1 MAAFLNFSPSGR
13 DQSEGAGCGNSFFPQ
28 PASTKLVSGGPRASV
43 FLRLAAG
50 FGGALLI
57 AAVAV
62 RALGADAAPASSSAA
77 SGKRAA
83 VPGSRVAS
91 KPSHS
96 TAKGATSSSG
106 NDAKG
111 GAQNSPFGMLK
122 FSADNGPIQ
131 IKADS
136 LSLDYKSNSVEFT
149 GAVHAI
155 QSGTTLTSKTLKVIY
170 GEKFGDIKE
179 VIALGDVKMT
189 QGGRWATGQRAVL
202 DEVKHT
208 VEMTG
213 EPVIHDGPDQV
224 AGRRII
230 IYLDTEKSYVEGASA
245 VIFPRPSGKKDNEPG
260 D

>member
-1 MAAFLNFSPSGR
+1 VPPPNIRSLQLITG
-13 DQSEGAGCGNSFFPQ
+13 
-28 PASTKLVSGGPRASV
+28 VHGG
-43 FLRLAAG
+43 RLAPLAAALAG
-50 FGGALLI
+50 AALI
-57 AAVAV
+57 AAT
-62 RALGADAAPASSSAA
+62 GAPAPAADTAAAKVAPVPARVAAKSA
-77 SGKRAA
+77 SGK
-83 VPGSRVAS
+83 
-91 KPSHS
+91 K
-96 TAKGATSSSG
+96 SSSG
-106 NDAKG
+106 QGKDTKGDAQG
-111 GAQNSPFGMLK
+111 SPFGMLK

-136 LSLDYKSNSVEFT
+136 LDLDYKGNSVEFK
-149 GAVHAI
+149 GGVHAI

-170 GEKFGDIKE
+170 GEKFGDIKQ
-179 VIALGDVKMT
+179 VIALGDVKMS

-230 IYLDTEKSYVEGASA
+230 IYLDSEKSYVEGASA
-245 VIFPRPSGKKDNEPG
+245 VIFPRNEGKKDNEPG

>member
-1 MAAFLNFSPSGR
+1 VPPPNTPRTQLVGGR
-13 DQSEGAGCGNSFFPQ
+13 LRPG
-28 PASTKLVSGGPRASV
+28 VIIRA
-43 FLRLAAG
+43 LAAG
-50 FGGALLI
+50 LGGSLLI
-57 AAVAV
+57 AAGPVQV
-62 RALGADAAPASSSAA
+62 LGVDAASKSAAVPASSTAA
-77 SGKRAA
+77 
-83 VPGSRVAS
+83 PGSRVAAKAPPGS
-91 KPSHS
+91 
-96 TAKGATSSSG
+96 AKGAASPKG
-106 NDAKG
+106 KDAKG
-111 GAQNSPFGMLK
+111 DAQSSPFGMLK

-136 LSLDYKSNSVEFT
+136 LNLDYKGNSVEFK
-149 GAVHAI
+149 GGVHAI

-170 GEKFGDIKE
+170 GEKFGDIKQ
-179 VIALGDVKMT
+179 VIALGDVKMM

-230 IYLDTEKSYVEGASA
+230 IYLDSEKSYVEGASA
-245 VIFPRPSGKKDNEPG
+245 VIFPRNNGKKDDEPG

>member
-1 MAAFLNFSPSGR
+1 
-13 DQSEGAGCGNSFFPQ
+13 
-28 PASTKLVSGGPRASV
+28 
-43 FLRLAAG
+43 
-50 FGGALLI
+50 
-57 AAVAV
+57 
-62 RALGADAAPASSSAA
+62 
-77 SGKRAA
+77 
-83 VPGSRVAS
+83 
-91 KPSHS
+91 
-96 TAKGATSSSG
+96 
-106 NDAKG
+106 
-111 GAQNSPFGMLK
+111 MLK

-155 QSGTTLTSKTLKVIY
+155 QSGTTLNSKTLKVIY

-213 EPVIHDGPDQV
+213 QPVIHDGPDQV

>member
-1 MAAFLNFSPSGR
+1 VPPPNISNAEA
-13 DQSEGAGCGNSFFPQ
+13 GAR
-28 PASTKLVSGGPRASV
+28 V
-43 FLRLAAG
+43 
-50 FGGALLI
+50 LI
-57 AAVAV
+57 AALAGGLLLAAFSPQA
-62 RALGADAAPASSSAA
+62 RCAGPAPAATSVAA
-77 SGKRAA
+77 TA
-83 VPGSRVAS
+83 PGAAS
-91 KPSHS
+91 KPAPAKVKASRSHG
-96 TAKGATSSSG
+96 TK
-106 NDAKG
+106 DAPG
-111 GAQNSPFGMLK
+111 GGQGSPFGMLK

-136 LSLDYKSNSVEFT
+136 LDLDYKGNSVEFK

-170 GEKFGDIKE
+170 GEKFGDIRQ
-179 VIALGDVKMT
+179 VIALGDVKMS

-230 IYLDTEKSYVEGASA
+230 IYLDSEKSFVEGASA
-245 VIFPRPSGKKDNEPG
+245 VIFPRTNGKSDHEPG